1 MADTDR
7 IETDVELLK
16 KETQLLNNI
25 SEKFDKAIDKLSIV
39 SSTIERMLAVHEN
52 RLEILERQT
61 EIIHDRISDFKKEIL
76 AEIKD
81 LKKENEIQHRM
92 VSERLQ
98 KLERWRWFV
107 VGASLA
113 IGFVLAQFTNITAI
127 FR

>member
-1 MADTDR
+1 MAEK
-7 IETDVELLK
+7 IETEVELLK
-16 KETQLLNNI
+16 RDMQLLGNI
-25 SEKFDKAIDKLSIV
+25 SEKFDDAIDKLSIV
-39 SSTIERMLAVHEN
+39 STTVEKMLAVHET
-52 RLEILERQT
+52 RLEVLERQT

-76 AEIKD
+76 VELKE
-81 LKKENEIQHRM
+81 LKKENEIQHRL

-113 IGFVLAQFTNITAI
+113 IGFVLAQFTNITTI

>member
-1 MADTDR
+1 MAEK
-7 IETDVELLK
+7 IETEVELLK
-16 KETQLLNNI
+16 RDMQLLGNI
-25 SEKFDKAIDKLSIV
+25 SEKFDDAIDKLSIV
-39 SSTIERMLAVHEN
+39 STTVEKMLAVHET
-52 RLEILERQT
+52 RLEVLERQT

-76 AEIKD
+76 VELKE
-81 LKKENEIQHRM
+81 LKKENEVQHRL

-113 IGFVLAQFTNITAI
+113 IGFVLAQFTNITTI

>member
-1 MADTDR
+1 MAEK
-7 IETDVELLK
+7 IETEVELLK
-16 KETQLLNNI
+16 RDMQLLGNI
-25 SEKFDKAIDKLSIV
+25 SEKFDDAIDKLSIV
-39 SSTIERMLAVHEN
+39 STTVEKMLAVHET
-52 RLEILERQT
+52 RLEVLERQT

-76 AEIKD
+76 IELKE
-81 LKKENEIQHRM
+81 LKKENEIQHRL

-113 IGFVLAQFTNITAI
+113 IGFVLAQFTNITTI